1 MVKQY
6 AIFDSATNLYS
17 LGVTHSIQ
25 QWRADIDDA
34 RLWNELGHIKSHI
47 KLCNK
52 QAKAYNR
59 PLPYTNSVLV
69 VEITVTRNQNGNTIK
84 VNP

>member
-6 AIFDSATNLYS
+6 AIFDPATNLYS
-17 LGVTHSIQ
+17 AGVVSAYQ
-25 QWRADIDDA
+25 RWCANIDDA
-34 RLWNELGHIKSHI
+34 RLWNEVGHIKSHI
-47 KLCNK
+47 KLVNK
-52 QAKAYNR
+52 HAKYLKQ
-59 PLPYTNSVLV
+59 PPTYTNSVLV